1 MTTFTPEALVLTK
14 DLSDL
19 FLTYQM
25 TEIGGIHT
33 VVSDLR
39 ELRDHKNR
47 PVQFMALLV
56 SVGGNRVRGALYAV
70 AEHGGTVIVSNDA
83 DFRDIHGG
91 DNEHIAYSKKIADF
105 AATKIRQR
113 GFIPIEKGR
122 ILAKRTLP
130 YDEPERSVDVY
141 SYVRR

>member
-1 MTTFTPEALVLTK
+1 MTKFTPEALALTK

-25 TEIGGIHT
+25 TEIGGIQK

-39 ELRDHKNR
+39 ELRDHRNT

-70 AEHGGTVIVSNDA
+70 AEHGKTAIVSDDA
-83 DFRDIHGG
+83 DFLAIHG
-91 DNEHIAYSKKIADF
+91 NTPEHVAYSKKIADL
-105 AATKIRQR
+105 ASAKLREQ
-113 GFIPIEKGR
+113 GFTRVEEGR
-122 ILAKRTLP
+122 TLEQRTLP
-130 YDEPERSVDVY
+130 YDEPKRSVNVY
-141 SYVRR
+141 ARK